1 MQKKLFYYLF
11 YRKRYVKF
19 FRIMRLCFL
28 FVFLGMLSATA
39 KTIAQEQVISLNLK
53 NVTYLELFNELHRQ
67 TGVRFLYS
75 SDQLENLSRIDVVAD
90 RKKVK
95 EILEDALK
103 ETSLTCVFEEDM
115 VMLRERQQQQI
126 SKLSVKGLVTD
137 TKKQPLP
144 GVTVMIKGTSLG
156 TVTDAEGHY
165 VLTIPQR
172 DELVLVFSFVG
183 MNSREV
189 TYKGEKELNVELE
202 EKIAEMD
209 EVVVTGIF
217 QKSQASFTGSAT
229 TVTAKELQQFGN
241 RNLLQSLHNIDP
253 SINIIENNAF
263 GSNPN
268 RLPEVQIRGNSS
280 IPNVDELKDQTRVD
294 LNTPLIVLD
303 GFETTLQ
310 KLIDINENEVE
321 TLTIL
326 KDASATAIYGSR
338 GANGVIVITTKKPAM
353 GQLRVSY
360 KGDVNIEIPDLT
372 GYDLLE
378 AREKLELE
386 KRVGLYSKPSNPDQ
400 DWRLQRY
407 YSYLLDE
414 VNSGVNTYWL
424 SKPLQTSVGQRHALK
439 VEGGDKSFRYSASLQ
454 WNDIRGV
461 MKESYRKT
469 FNGAIQLSYYWK
481 NLKFSNNLMISAGK
495 RQESPYGDFSEYAKM
510 NPYWRTHD
518 ENGKILKRLGNSGE
532 SDYAFRWSRLP
543 VNPLYNATLNTYDRG
558 NNTDITNN
566 FMLEWKVLETLDL
579 RGRFGITKNTDET
592 RVFKPADHTD
602 FADYS
607 EDDMFRKGTYAYGIS
622 NSFSYEG
629 SLNLAYHQS
638 FGKHLLVA
646 GVDVNLRE
654 GRSRSSSFKAEGFT
668 NENFDDISSALQY
681 EKNGK
686 PSGAESTVRSV
697 GFTGNVNYTYDNR
710 YFADLSGRM
719 DGSSQ
724 FGSNKRFAPF
734 WAVGIGWNMH
744 NESFL
749 KEVSWVNMLKL
760 RFSVGT
766 SGSQH
771 FNAYQAIQTYRY
783 FLDDKYYAWNGS
795 SLIAMGNPD
804 LKWQQKRDY
813 NIGLDVKL
821 WDNRITIGGD
831 FYIAKTND
839 LISTLTLPAANG
851 FTTYIENIGSLK
863 NTGYELRLSAYVL
876 RKDQMSWSVSLAGIH
891 NKNKIVEVSQALL
904 DAQNA
909 IESEDLV
916 NPNVQFRPGYSS
928 NTIWTVRS
936 AGIDPGTGKEVF
948 ISRDGNRTY
957 NWSASDIVATGVSD
971 PKLEGNIS
979 SMFRYKGLSLNVSF
993 GYRFG
998 GQIYNSTLANKVE
1011 VSKTAIGWN
1020 VDARVFHDRWKNIG
1034 DQASFKGL
1042 DDFTP
1047 TNKTSRFVQDE
1058 TTFRCQN
1065 MTLQYELKSQ
1075 ALNKLLGIDYCLFSA
1090 STSDLFYI
1098 STVKRERG
1106 TSYPFSRQFSLG
1118 VNVVF

>member
-19 FRIMRLCFL
+19 FQIMRLCFL

-90 RKKVK
+90 RKKMREV
-95 EILEDALK
+95 LEDALK
-103 ETSLTCVFEEDM
+103 ETSLTCVFAEDM
-115 VMLRERQQQQI
+115 VMLRERQQQQV
-126 SKLSVKGLVTD
+126 SELVVKGLVTD

-566 FMLEWKVLETLDL
+566 FMLEWKVLVTVDR

-904 DAQNA
+904 DAQDS

-916 NPNVQFRPGYSS
+916 TQAIRSGQSGRRVLIREPEKKCL
-928 NTIWTVRS
+928 S
-936 AGIDPGTGKEVF
+936 AGM
-948 ISRDGNRTY
+948 
-957 NWSASDIVATGVSD
+957 ATALTIGVL
-971 PKLEGNIS
+971 PI
-979 SMFRYKGLSLNVSF
+979 
-993 GYRFG
+993 
-998 GQIYNSTLANKVE
+998 
-1011 VSKTAIGWN
+1011 
-1020 VDARVFHDRWKNIG
+1020 
-1034 DQASFKGL
+1034 
-1042 DDFTP
+1042 
-1047 TNKTSRFVQDE
+1047 
-1058 TTFRCQN
+1058 
-1065 MTLQYELKSQ
+1065 
-1075 ALNKLLGIDYCLFSA
+1075 
-1090 STSDLFYI
+1090 
-1098 STVKRERG
+1098 
-1106 TSYPFSRQFSLG
+1106 
-1118 VNVVF
+1118 

>member
-1 MQKKLFYYLF
+1 
-11 YRKRYVKF
+11 
-19 FRIMRLCFL
+19 MRLCFL

-90 RKKVK
+90 RKKMREV
-95 EILEDALK
+95 LEDVLK

-115 VMLRERQQQQI
+115 VMLRERQQQQV
-126 SKLSVKGLVTD
+126 SELVVKGLVTD

-532 SDYAFRWSRLP
+532 IDYDFRWSRLP

>member
-532 SDYAFRWSRLP
+532 IDYDFRWSRLP

>member
-1 MQKKLFYYLF
+1 MCGYSPSGKWQRILLVMKLKIFFLLCCLGSLQAGVYSQVNQFSVQKTDVLVTEVLEELQSRSDYRFFYQKGIFGENDRVSVDFENASLQQVLDEVLV
-11 YRKRYVKF
+11 KRGFGYEIIDKVITI
-19 FRIMRLCFL
+19 RRL
-28 FVFLGMLSATA
+28 
-39 KTIAQEQVISLNLK
+39 
-53 NVTYLELFNELHRQ
+53 
-67 TGVRFLYS
+67 
-75 SDQLENLSRIDVVAD
+75 
-90 RKKVK
+90 
-95 EILEDALK
+95 
-103 ETSLTCVFEEDM
+103 
-115 VMLRERQQQQI
+115 QQQKNTKIQI
-126 SKLSVKGLVTD
+126 KGLVTD

-189 TYKGEKELNVELE
+189 TYKGEQELNVELE
-202 EKIAEMD
+202 EKVAEMD

-268 RLPEVQIRGNSS
+268 KLPEVQIRGNSS

-876 RKDQMSWSVSLAGIH
+876 RKDQMSWSVSFAGIH

-936 AGIDPGTGKEVF
+936 AGIDPGTGREVF

-1034 DQASFKGL
+1034 DRASFKGL

>member
-90 RKKVK
+90 RKKMREV
-95 EILEDALK
+95 LEDALK

-294 LNTPLIVLD
+294 LNSPLIVLD

-532 SDYAFRWSRLP
+532 IDYDFRWSRLP

-1098 STVKRERG
+1098 SVKRERG

>member
-19 FRIMRLCFL
+19 FQIMRLCFL
-28 FVFLGMLSATA
+28 FVFWGMLSATA

-90 RKKVK
+90 RKKMREV
-95 EILEDALK
+95 LEDALK

-115 VMLRERQQQQI
+115 VMLRERQQQQV
-126 SKLSVKGLVTD
+126 SELVVKGLVTD

-532 SDYAFRWSRLP
+532 IDYDFRWSRLP

>member
-1 MQKKLFYYLF
+1 
-11 YRKRYVKF
+11 
-19 FRIMRLCFL
+19 MRLCFL

-90 RKKVK
+90 QKKMREV
-95 EILEDALK
+95 LEDALK

-115 VMLRERQQQQI
+115 VMLRERQQQQV
-126 SKLSVKGLVTD
+126 SELVVKGLVTD

-144 GVTVMIKGTSLG
+144 VVAVMIKGTSLG

-532 SDYAFRWSRLP
+532 IDYDFRWSRLP

>member
-90 RKKVK
+90 RKKMREV
-95 EILEDALK
+95 LEDALK

-115 VMLRERQQQQI
+115 VMLRERQQQQV
-126 SKLSVKGLVTD
+126 SELVVKGLVTD

-532 SDYAFRWSRLP
+532 IDYDFRWSRLP

-783 FLDDKYYAWNGS
+783 FLDDIYYAWNGS

>member
-90 RKKVK
+90 RKKMREV
-95 EILEDALK
+95 LEDALK

-115 VMLRERQQQQI
+115 VMLRERQQQQV
-126 SKLSVKGLVTD
+126 SELVVKGLVTD

-414 VNSGVNTYWL
+414 VNSEVNTYWL

-957 NWSASDIVATGVSD
+957 NWSASDIVATGVRD
-971 PKLEGNIS
+971 HNLEGHIS

>member
-28 FVFLGMLSATA
+28 FDFLGMLSATA

-75 SDQLENLSRIDVVAD
+75 SDQLENLTRIDVVAD
-90 RKKVK
+90 RKKMREV
-95 EILEDALK
+95 LEDALK

-115 VMLRERQQQQI
+115 VMLRERQQQQV
-126 SKLSVKGLVTD
+126 SELVVKGLVTD

>member
-19 FRIMRLCFL
+19 FRIMRLCIL

-90 RKKVK
+90 RKKMREV
-95 EILEDALK
+95 LEDALK

-115 VMLRERQQQQI
+115 VMLRERQQQQV
-126 SKLSVKGLVTD
+126 SELVVKGLVTD

-414 VNSGVNTYWL
+414 VNSEVNTYWL

>member
-1 MQKKLFYYLF
+1 
-11 YRKRYVKF
+11 
-19 FRIMRLCFL
+19 MRLCFL

-90 RKKVK
+90 RKKMREV
-95 EILEDALK
+95 LEDALK

-115 VMLRERQQQQI
+115 VMLRERQQQQV
-126 SKLSVKGLVTD
+126 SELVVKGLVTD

-957 NWSASDIVATGVSD
+957 NWSAPI
-971 PKLEGNIS
+971 
-979 SMFRYKGLSLNVSF
+979 
-993 GYRFG
+993 
-998 GQIYNSTLANKVE
+998 
-1011 VSKTAIGWN
+1011 
-1020 VDARVFHDRWKNIG
+1020 
-1034 DQASFKGL
+1034 
-1042 DDFTP
+1042 
-1047 TNKTSRFVQDE
+1047 
-1058 TTFRCQN
+1058 
-1065 MTLQYELKSQ
+1065 
-1075 ALNKLLGIDYCLFSA
+1075 
-1090 STSDLFYI
+1090 
-1098 STVKRERG
+1098 
-1106 TSYPFSRQFSLG
+1106 
-1118 VNVVF
+1118 

>member
-1 MQKKLFYYLF
+1 
-11 YRKRYVKF
+11 
-19 FRIMRLCFL
+19 MRLCFL

-90 RKKVK
+90 RKKMREV
-95 EILEDALK
+95 LEDALK

-115 VMLRERQQQQI
+115 VILRERQQQQV
-126 SKLSVKGLVTD
+126 SELVVKGLVTD

-532 SDYAFRWSRLP
+532 IDYDFRWSRLP

>member
-90 RKKVK
+90 RKKMREV
-95 EILEDALK
+95 LEDALK

-115 VMLRERQQQQI
+115 VMLRERQQQQV
-126 SKLSVKGLVTD
+126 SELVVKGLVTD

-532 SDYAFRWSRLP
+532 IDYDFRWSRLP

-607 EDDMFRKGTYAYGIS
+607 KDDMFRKGTYAYGIS

>member
-90 RKKVK
+90 RKKMREV
-95 EILEDALK
+95 LEDALK

-115 VMLRERQQQQI
+115 VMLRERQQQQV
-126 SKLSVKGLVTD
+126 SELVVKGLVTD

-734 WAVGIGWNMH
+734 WSAGIGWNMH

-795 SLIAMGNPD
+795 TLIAMGNPD

>member
-19 FRIMRLCFL
+19 FRIMRLCSL

-90 RKKVK
+90 RKKMREV
-95 EILEDALK
+95 LEDALK

-115 VMLRERQQQQI
+115 VMLRERQQQQV
-126 SKLSVKGLVTD
+126 SELVVKGLVTD

-532 SDYAFRWSRLP
+532 IDYDFRWSRLP

-766 SGSQH
+766 SGSRI
-771 FNAYQAIQTYRY
+771 NTRRP
-783 FLDDKYYAWNGS
+783 DCPDR
-795 SLIAMGNPD
+795 IA
-804 LKWQQKRDY
+804 
-813 NIGLDVKL
+813 
-821 WDNRITIGGD
+821 
-831 FYIAKTND
+831 
-839 LISTLTLPAANG
+839 
-851 FTTYIENIGSLK
+851 
-863 NTGYELRLSAYVL
+863 
-876 RKDQMSWSVSLAGIH
+876 
-891 NKNKIVEVSQALL
+891 
-904 DAQNA
+904 
-909 IESEDLV
+909 
-916 NPNVQFRPGYSS
+916 
-928 NTIWTVRS
+928 
-936 AGIDPGTGKEVF
+936 
-948 ISRDGNRTY
+948 
-957 NWSASDIVATGVSD
+957 
-971 PKLEGNIS
+971 
-979 SMFRYKGLSLNVSF
+979 
-993 GYRFG
+993 
-998 GQIYNSTLANKVE
+998 
-1011 VSKTAIGWN
+1011 
-1020 VDARVFHDRWKNIG
+1020 
-1034 DQASFKGL
+1034 
-1042 DDFTP
+1042 
-1047 TNKTSRFVQDE
+1047 
-1058 TTFRCQN
+1058 
-1065 MTLQYELKSQ
+1065 
-1075 ALNKLLGIDYCLFSA
+1075 
-1090 STSDLFYI
+1090 
-1098 STVKRERG
+1098 
-1106 TSYPFSRQFSLG
+1106 
-1118 VNVVF
+1118 

>member
-1 MQKKLFYYLF
+1 MKKKSLYPSPGC
-11 YRKRYVKF
+11 RKIIHFLVMKASFIFLLLLTLQIKANVYAQQL
-19 FRIMRLCFL
+19 RLDLNLQNATLKEVIQEIRLHSDFS
-28 FVFLGMLSATA
+28 FVYSDADLVGITQRNVQMKDATIEEVLKNCLQGTKLVYDITD
-39 KTIAQEQVISLNLK
+39 KTIIIRKLDEVTQTKQVQVI
-53 NVTYLELFNELHRQ
+53 Q
-67 TGVRFLYS
+67 G
-75 SDQLENLSRIDVVAD
+75 Q
-90 RKKVK
+90 
-95 EILEDALK
+95 
-103 ETSLTCVFEEDM
+103 
-115 VMLRERQQQQI
+115 
-126 SKLSVKGLVTD
+126 VTD
-137 TKKQPLP
+137 VRGTPLP
-144 GVTVMIKGTSLG
+144 GVTVRIKGTQLG
-156 TVTDAEGHY
+156 VSTDVNGKFRFELPDTKEV
-165 VLTIPQR
+165 VLA
-172 DELVLVFSFVG
+172 FSFVG
-183 MNSREV
+183 MKPLEV
-189 TYKGEKELNVELE
+189 RYNGQSELKIKLE
-202 EKIAEMD
+202 EEVAEMD

-217 QKSQASFTGSAT
+217 KKSQESFTGSVST
-229 TVTAKELQQFGN
+229 ITEKELKSFRG
-241 RNLLQSLHNIDP
+241 RNLLSTLKNIDP
-253 SINIIENNAF
+253 TFNIIENNVYGAD
-263 GSNPN
+263 PN
-268 RLPEVQIRGNSS
+268 HLPEVQIRGTSS
-280 IPNVDELKDQTRVD
+280 LPTVEDLKNETKVD
-294 LNTPLIVLD
+294 LNTPLIILD
-303 GFETTLQ
+303 GFEISLTRMLDLNDEDISSVTL
-310 KLIDINENEVE
+310 
-321 TLTIL
+321 L
-326 KDASATAIYGSR
+326 KDGSATAIYGSR
-338 GANGVIVITTKKPAM
+338 GANGVIVIETKQPEAGK
-353 GQLRVSY
+353 LRLSY
-360 KGDVNIEIPDLT
+360 RGSVNIEVPDLSD
-372 GYDLLE
+372 YDVLN
-378 AREKLELE
+378 AAEKLQLE
-386 KRVGLYSKPSNPDQ
+386 ESAGLYKNEWADMEMALRKRQ
-400 DWRLQRY
+400 ARIKQ
-407 YSYLLDE
+407 E
-414 VNSGVNTYWL
+414 VERGVDTYWL

-532 SDYAFRWSRLP
+532 IDYDFRWSRLP

>member
-1 MQKKLFYYLF
+1 MCGYSPSGKWQRILLVMKLKIFFLLCCLGSLQAGVYSQVNQFSVQKTDVLVTEVLEELQSRSDYRFFYQKGIFGENDRVSVDFENASLQQVLDEVLV
-11 YRKRYVKF
+11 KRGFGYEIIDKVITI
-19 FRIMRLCFL
+19 RRL
-28 FVFLGMLSATA
+28 
-39 KTIAQEQVISLNLK
+39 
-53 NVTYLELFNELHRQ
+53 
-67 TGVRFLYS
+67 
-75 SDQLENLSRIDVVAD
+75 
-90 RKKVK
+90 
-95 EILEDALK
+95 
-103 ETSLTCVFEEDM
+103 
-115 VMLRERQQQQI
+115 QQQKNTKIQI
-126 SKLSVKGLVTD
+126 KGLVTD

-876 RKDQMSWSVSLAGIH
+876 RKDQMSWSVSFAGIH

-1034 DQASFKGL
+1034 DRASFKGL

-1090 STSDLFYI
+1090 STLDLFYI

>member
-90 RKKVK
+90 RKKMREV
-95 EILEDALK
+95 LEDALK

-115 VMLRERQQQQI
+115 VMLRERQQQQV
-126 SKLSVKGLVTD
+126 SELVVKGLVTD

-654 GRSRSSSFKAEGFT
+654 SRSRSSNFKAEGFT

-734 WAVGIGWNMH
+734 WSAGIGWNMH

-795 SLIAMGNPD
+795 TLIAMGNPD

-1034 DQASFKGL
+1034 DRASFKGL

>member
-19 FRIMRLCFL
+19 FRIMKLCFL
-28 FVFLGMLSATA
+28 FVFWGMLSATA

-532 SDYAFRWSRLP
+532 IDYDFRWSRLP

>member
-90 RKKVK
+90 RKKMREV
-95 EILEDALK
+95 LEDALK

-115 VMLRERQQQQI
+115 VMLRERQQQQV
-126 SKLSVKGLVTD
+126 SELVVKGLVTD

-144 GVTVMIKGTSLG
+144 GETVMIKGTSLG

-414 VNSGVNTYWL
+414 VNSEVNTYWL

>member
-19 FRIMRLCFL
+19 FQIMRLCFL

-53 NVTYLELFNELHRQ
+53 NVTYLELFNELPRQ

-90 RKKVK
+90 RKKMREV
-95 EILEDALK
+95 LEDALK

-115 VMLRERQQQQI
+115 VMLRERQQQQV
-126 SKLSVKGLVTD
+126 SELVVKGLVTD

-532 SDYAFRWSRLP
+532 IDYDFRWSRLP

>member
-1 MQKKLFYYLF
+1 
-11 YRKRYVKF
+11 
-19 FRIMRLCFL
+19 MRLCFL

-90 RKKVK
+90 RKKMREV
-95 EILEDALK
+95 LEDALK

-115 VMLRERQQQQI
+115 VMLRERQQQQV
-126 SKLSVKGLVTD
+126 SELVVKGLVTD

-532 SDYAFRWSRLP
+532 IDYDFRWSRLP

-1118 VNVVF
+1118 VSVVF

>member
-1 MQKKLFYYLF
+1 
-11 YRKRYVKF
+11 
-19 FRIMRLCFL
+19 MRLCFL

-53 NVTYLELFNELHRQ
+53 NVTYLEVFNELHRQ

-90 RKKVK
+90 RKKMREV
-95 EILEDALK
+95 LEDALK

-115 VMLRERQQQQI
+115 VMLRERQQQQV
-126 SKLSVKGLVTD
+126 SELVVKGLVTD

-532 SDYAFRWSRLP
+532 IDYDFRWSRLP

>member
-75 SDQLENLSRIDVVAD
+75 SDQLENLSRIDVLAD
-90 RKKVK
+90 RKKMREV
-95 EILEDALK
+95 LEDALK

-115 VMLRERQQQQI
+115 VMLRERQQQQV
-126 SKLSVKGLVTD
+126 SELVVKGLVTD

-532 SDYAFRWSRLP
+532 IDYDFRWSRLP

>member
-19 FRIMRLCFL
+19 FRIMKLCFL
-28 FVFLGMLSATA
+28 FVFWGMLSATA

-90 RKKVK
+90 RKKVR

-137 TKKQPLP
+137 TRKQPLP

>member
-90 RKKVK
+90 RKKMREV
-95 EILEDALK
+95 LEDALK

-115 VMLRERQQQQI
+115 VMLRERQQQQV
-126 SKLSVKGLVTD
+126 SELVVKGLVTD

-414 VNSGVNTYWL
+414 VNSEVNTYWL

-1118 VNVVF
+1118 VNAVF

>member
-90 RKKVK
+90 RKKMREV
-95 EILEDALK
+95 LEDALK

-115 VMLRERQQQQI
+115 VMLRERQQQQV
-126 SKLSVKGLVTD
+126 SELVVKGLVTD

-495 RQESPYGDFSEYAKM
+495 RQDSPYGDFSEYAKM

-532 SDYAFRWSRLP
+532 IDYDFRWSRLP

>member
-90 RKKVK
+90 RKKMR
-95 EILEDALK
+95 EALEDALK

-115 VMLRERQQQQI
+115 VMLRERQQQQV
-126 SKLSVKGLVTD
+126 SELVVKGLVTD

-326 KDASATAIYGSR
+326 RDASATAIYGSR

-532 SDYAFRWSRLP
+532 IDYDFRWSRLP

>member
-90 RKKVK
+90 RKKMREV
-95 EILEDALK
+95 LEDALK

-115 VMLRERQQQQI
+115 VMLRERQQQQV
-126 SKLSVKGLVTD
+126 SELVVKGLVTD

-414 VNSGVNTYWL
+414 VNSGVNTYGL

>member
-90 RKKVK
+90 RKKMREV
-95 EILEDALK
+95 LEDALK

-115 VMLRERQQQQI
+115 VMLRERQQQQV
-126 SKLSVKGLVTD
+126 SELVVKGLVTD

-386 KRVGLYSKPSNPDQ
+386 KRVGLYSKPSDPDQ

>member
-1 MQKKLFYYLF
+1 
-11 YRKRYVKF
+11 
-19 FRIMRLCFL
+19 MRE
-28 FVFLGMLSATA
+28 V
-39 KTIAQEQVISLNLK
+39 
-53 NVTYLELFNELHRQ
+53 
-67 TGVRFLYS
+67 
-75 SDQLENLSRIDVVAD
+75 
-90 RKKVK
+90 
-95 EILEDALK
+95 LEDALK

-115 VMLRERQQQQI
+115 VMLRERQQQQV
-126 SKLSVKGLVTD
+126 SELVVKGLVTD

-863 NTGYELRLSAYVL
+863 TGYELRLSAYVL

>member
-90 RKKVK
+90 RKKMREV
-95 EILEDALK
+95 LEDALK

-115 VMLRERQQQQI
+115 VMLRERQQQQV
-126 SKLSVKGLVTD
+126 SELVVKGLVTD

-209 EVVVTGIF
+209 EVVVTGLF

-532 SDYAFRWSRLP
+532 IDYDFRWSRLP

-724 FGSNKRFAPF
+724 LGSNKRFAPF

>member
-1 MQKKLFYYLF
+1 
-11 YRKRYVKF
+11 
-19 FRIMRLCFL
+19 MRLCFL

-90 RKKVK
+90 RKKMREV
-95 EILEDALK
+95 LEDALK

-115 VMLRERQQQQI
+115 VMLRERQQQQV
-126 SKLSVKGLVTD
+126 SELVVKGLVTD

-654 GRSRSSSFKAEGFT
+654 SRSRSSNFKAEGFT

-734 WAVGIGWNMH
+734 WSAGIGWNMH

-795 SLIAMGNPD
+795 TLIAMGNPD

>member
-90 RKKVK
+90 RKKMREV
-95 EILEDALK
+95 LEDALK

-115 VMLRERQQQQI
+115 VMLRERQQQQV
-126 SKLSVKGLVTD
+126 SELVVKGLVTD

-1098 STVKRERG
+1098 CLLY
-1106 TSYPFSRQFSLG
+1106 TSPSPRD
-1118 VNVVF
+1118 

>member
-90 RKKVK
+90 RKKMREV
-95 EILEDALK
+95 LEDALK

-115 VMLRERQQQQI
+115 VMLRERQQQQV
-126 SKLSVKGLVTD
+126 SELVVKGLVTD

-532 SDYAFRWSRLP
+532 IDYDFRWSRLP

-749 KEVSWVNMLKL
+749 ERSFLGQYAEVTFFCRNF
-760 RFSVGT
+760 RFPAFQCI
-766 SGSQH
+766 SG
-771 FNAYQAIQTYRY
+771 N
-783 FLDDKYYAWNGS
+783 
-795 SLIAMGNPD
+795 
-804 LKWQQKRDY
+804 
-813 NIGLDVKL
+813 
-821 WDNRITIGGD
+821 
-831 FYIAKTND
+831 
-839 LISTLTLPAANG
+839 
-851 FTTYIENIGSLK
+851 
-863 NTGYELRLSAYVL
+863 
-876 RKDQMSWSVSLAGIH
+876 
-891 NKNKIVEVSQALL
+891 
-904 DAQNA
+904 
-909 IESEDLV
+909 
-916 NPNVQFRPGYSS
+916 
-928 NTIWTVRS
+928 
-936 AGIDPGTGKEVF
+936 
-948 ISRDGNRTY
+948 
-957 NWSASDIVATGVSD
+957 
-971 PKLEGNIS
+971 
-979 SMFRYKGLSLNVSF
+979 
-993 GYRFG
+993 
-998 GQIYNSTLANKVE
+998 
-1011 VSKTAIGWN
+1011 
-1020 VDARVFHDRWKNIG
+1020 
-1034 DQASFKGL
+1034 
-1042 DDFTP
+1042 
-1047 TNKTSRFVQDE
+1047 
-1058 TTFRCQN
+1058 
-1065 MTLQYELKSQ
+1065 
-1075 ALNKLLGIDYCLFSA
+1075 
-1090 STSDLFYI
+1090 SDLPLFP
-1098 STVKRERG
+1098 G
-1106 TSYPFSRQFSLG
+1106 
-1118 VNVVF
+1118 

>member
-19 FRIMRLCFL
+19 FRIMRLCSL

-90 RKKVK
+90 RKKMREV
-95 EILEDALK
+95 LEDALK

-115 VMLRERQQQQI
+115 VMLRERQQQQV
-126 SKLSVKGLVTD
+126 SELVVKGLVTD

-414 VNSGVNTYWL
+414 VNSEVNTYWL